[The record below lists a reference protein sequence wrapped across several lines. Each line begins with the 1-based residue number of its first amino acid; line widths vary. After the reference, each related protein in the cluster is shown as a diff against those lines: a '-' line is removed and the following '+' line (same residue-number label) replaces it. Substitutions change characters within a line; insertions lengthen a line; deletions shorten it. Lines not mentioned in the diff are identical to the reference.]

1 MSNQS
6 PGGRATAIKLR
17 TQALQRYYRAP
28 NRCQHCKE
36 IIKVK
41 GHEPVYEVRRRKF
54 CSHSCASMFHNLKRR
69 VPARRVFTMRC
80 QLCKQSL
87 LIESDCPSSARRRKY
102 CDKCRS
108 LRFAANAVKG
118 NPMNQRTK
126 GEVFSANRS
135 WQSARNS
142 IRKHAYSVYAQSG
155 KPFKCVVW
163 QYDKH
168 VEICHLRSVSSF
180 ADSELIATINAP
192 DNLVALCPTHHWEF
206 DHHLL
211 SL

>member
-1 MSNQS
+1 MSSQS
-6 PGGRATAIKLR
+6 PGGQATAIKLR
-17 TQALQRYYRAP
+17 TRALQRYYQSP

-41 GHEPVYEVRRRKF
+41 DHEPVYEARRRKF

-69 VPARRVFTMRC
+69 VPARRVFTMQC
-80 QLCKQSL
+80 QMCRQSL

-108 LRFAANAVKG
+108 LRFAANAAP
-118 NPMNQRTK
+118 NPLGQRTK
-126 GEVFSANRS
+126 GELFSATRS
-135 WQSARNS
+135 WQSARSS
-142 IRKHAYSVYAQSG
+142 IRKNAYSVYAQSG
-155 KPFKCVVW
+155 KPFKCVVC

-168 VEICHLRSVSSF
+168 VEICHIRSVSSF
-180 ADSELIATINAP
+180 ANLELIATINSP
-192 DNLVALCPTHHWEF
+192 DNLVALCPNHHWEF

-211 SL
+211 TL